1 MVRLLQYM
9 RLKPLSGGVCF
20 RNTDPWKQWPRRMLR
35 HKAAI
40 QCARVAFGISGV
52 MEPDE
57 AERFR
62 EMRT

>member
-1 MVRLLQYM
+1 
-9 RLKPLSGGVCF
+9 VCF

-52 MEPDE
+52 MEPDQ
-57 AERFR
+57 AERFQ
-62 EMRT
+62 EAYTIGLLSLNAQKLSWLS